1 MIRTNP
7 KSFIPI
13 VKENMALIKDNAIW
27 PPGGSGK
34 CLNEG
39 AKSYKEAI
47 TALEK
52 QKAIPPMT
60 VPEGLL
66 KSVTKFTAN

>member
-13 VKENMALIKDNAIW
+13 VKENLALINNGAIW

-34 CLNEG
+34 CLKEG
-39 AKSYKEAI
+39 DKAYKDAI
-47 TALEK
+47 SALEK
-52 QKAIPPMT
+52 
-60 VPEGLL
+60 
-66 KSVTKFTAN
+66 